1 MQKVAT
7 VVGVISD
14 THGRLRPEALDALR
28 DVSRILHAGDIGS
41 PDLLAKLSALAPVMA
56 IRGNIDTG
64 QWAGDLP
71 DTLSVEIESA
81 RVYLIHKL
89 ADLTIDPAAG
99 GYHAVISGHS
109 HRPSQSVR
117 DGVLYLNPGS
127 AGPRRF
133 RLPVTLARLL
143 IDGSKLHV
151 EIVPLPERGEK

>member
-7 VVGVISD
+7 LVGVISD

-28 DVSRILHAGDIGS
+28 DVSMILHAGDIGS
-41 PDLLAKLSALAPVMA
+41 PDLLVKLSALAPVIA
-56 IRGNIDTG
+56 IRGNIDTDL
-64 QWAGDLP
+64 WASDLP
-71 DTLSVEIESA
+71 HTRSVEIESA
-81 RVYLIHKL
+81 RLYLIHSA
-89 ADLTIDPAAG
+89 ADLKIDPAAE

-109 HRPSQSVR
+109 HRPAQSVR

-143 IDGSKLHV
+143 IDGSKLQA
-151 EIVPLPERGEK
+151 EIVPLLHSGEK